1 MDSQTFVEWE
11 NVFILQ
17 GHFKLELT
25 LVENKEPERKTE
37 KKKLVTF
44 QTVLQ
49 SPCILQDVTCFTEK
63 DSMTKYIRECCRLYP
78 R

>member
-25 LVENKEPERKTE
+25 LVENKQSERIIE

-44 QTVLQ
+44 QPVLQ
-49 SPCILQDVTCFTEK
+49 SPCILQDVTCFTER
-63 DSMTKYIRECCRLYP
+63 DSMTRYIRESCRLYP